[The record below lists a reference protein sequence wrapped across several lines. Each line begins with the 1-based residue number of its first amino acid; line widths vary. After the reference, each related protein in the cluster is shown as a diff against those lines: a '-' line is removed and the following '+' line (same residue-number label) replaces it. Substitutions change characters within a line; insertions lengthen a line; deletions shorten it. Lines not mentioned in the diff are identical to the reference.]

1 VTGGAAAQVV
11 PLVAARALD
20 RALDYAVPPGLE
32 ARVATGALVAVRLGP
47 RAVLGVV
54 MGREA
59 ATHTGALAP
68 IAGVVDAPAVPPDL
82 RELAR
87 WVAARTLS
95 PLGACLRLVLPPGA
109 EGALRRAPDGTWRLG
124 SPTGQGRTR
133 QIARAVDGAP
143 APGGRR
149 DEVLACLRQAGGRLP
164 AADLVRE
171 AGTTMATLRRMAD
184 AGTIALSAERDH
196 ASGLDWFGPAP
207 PPDTPPELTPAQRI
221 AVERITREMDADPPS
236 ALLLHGVTGSG
247 KTEVYLR
254 AIVEARSRG
263 RSALV
268 LVPEIALTPQFLGRL
283 RARLGER
290 VAVWHS
296 ALAPA
301 ERAAEYR
308 RIASGDADVVLGA
321 RSAVFAPVRDL
332 GLVVV
337 DEEHDS
343 SYKQDANPRYDA
355 RQVAWRRA
363 RAAGAALVYGSA
375 TPRPETWH
383 VLERITLGERAD
395 GAELPPVDVV
405 DMRTQP
411 PGPVSRP
418 LARALQDAGDRGDK
432 AIILLNRRGFS
443 RTTLCRSCGWI
454 ARCPDCD
461 VPMILH
467 RDDGPERL
475 VCHHCGLER
484 TPPTVCPE
492 CRSVDV
498 GRQGS
503 GTQALEEA
511 LARVVPDTRLVRLD
525 ADTAARRG
533 GIVGL
538 LEEFGRPG
546 PAILLGTQM
555 VAKGHDLPA
564 VTVAAILDADAALQH
579 ADFRAEER
587 TFSLI
592 VQLAGRAG
600 RRKGEPARVVVQAW
614 EPAARAVR
622 LGAAHAVEEFLT
634 GEVARRTARGMPPHG
649 HLLRIVMEGDD
660 ARRVHAVADELAEM
674 LGEVEPAMTV
684 RGPSRL
690 HRLRG
695 RTRRA
700 ILLQAPLSSTLT
712 AAVRRVLDTPGGPA
726 TRTGI
731 RVGIDV
737 DPQDT

>member
-1 VTGGAAAQVV
+1 MAAQVV

-20 RALDYAVPPGLE
+20 GALDYAVPAALDSAVVP
-32 ARVATGALVAVRLGP
+32 GALVAVRLGP

-54 MGREA
+54 MSREP
-59 ATHTGALAP
+59 ATHKGRLQP
-68 IAGVVDAPAVPPDL
+68 VAGVVDAPVVPADL
-82 RELAR
+82 LDLAR
-87 WVAARTLS
+87 WVARRTLS
-95 PLGACLRLVLPPGA
+95 PLGSSLKLVLPPGA
-109 EGALRRAPDGTWRLG
+109 EGALRRGPDGTWSLG
-124 SPTGQGRTR
+124 APTGQGRER
-133 QIARAVDGAP
+133 LVARAVPGTEAP
-143 APGGRR
+143 EGRR
-149 DEVLACLRQAGGRLP
+149 ATVLAQLVGAGGELQ
-164 AADLVRE
+164 AADLVRA
-171 AGTTMATLRRMAD
+171 AGTTMPTLKRMAAD
-184 AGTIALSAERDH
+184 GQITLTAERAD
-196 ASGLDWFGPAP
+196 ASGLNWFGPAP
-207 PPDTPPELTPAQRI
+207 DPDTPPELTADQTV
-221 AVERITREMDADPPS
+221 AVDRVIQAIDAPGAD

-254 AIVEARSRG
+254 AIEAARARG
-263 RSALV
+263 RSSLV

-301 ERAAEYR
+301 ERAAEDR
-308 RIASGDADVVLGA
+308 RIRSGEADVVMGA
-321 RSAVFAPVRDL
+321 RSAVFAPLRDI

-343 SYKQDANPRYDA
+343 SYKQDSTPRYDA
-355 RQVAWRRA
+355 RQVAYKRA
-363 RAAGAALVYGSA
+363 TDAGAALVYGSA
-375 TPRPETWH
+375 TPRPEAWH
-383 VLERITLGERAD
+383 ALPRITLAERAD
-395 GAELPPVDVV
+395 GAVLPPIDVV
-405 DMRTQP
+405 DMRTQHA
-411 PGPVSRP
+411 GPISRP
-418 LARALQDAGDRGDK
+418 LARALQEAAERGDK
-432 AIILLNRRGFS
+432 AIVLLNRRGFS
-443 RTTLCRSCGWI
+443 RTTLCRDCGWI

-461 VPMILH
+461 VPMVLH
-467 RDDGPERL
+467 RDGGPERL

-484 TPPTVCPE
+484 EQPGACPS
-492 CRSVDV
+492 CRSVNV

-511 LARVVPDTRLVRLD
+511 LANVVPDTRLVRLD
-525 ADTAARRG
+525 ADNAAKRG

-538 LEEFGRPG
+538 LAEFSAPG

-555 VAKGHDLPA
+555 VAKGHDLPD
-564 VTVAAILDADAALQH
+564 VTVAAVLDADAALQH

-614 EPAARAVR
+614 EPAARAVQ
-622 LGAAHAVEEFLT
+622 LGSRHAVEEFLE
-634 GEVARRTARGMPPHG
+634 GEIGRRQARGMPPHG
-649 HLLRIVMEGDD
+649 HLLRIVIEGDNP
-660 ARRVHAVADELAEM
+660 ARVAEVAEALAEDLAM
-674 LGEVEPAMTV
+674 ADPEVTV

-712 AAVRRVLDTPGGPA
+712 TATRRVLAASGVPGGV
-726 TRTGI
+726 RI
-731 RVGIDV
+731 GIDV

>member
-1 VTGGAAAQVV
+1 MPAELQPRVV
-11 PLVAARALD
+11 P
-20 RALDYAVPPGLE
+20 
-32 ARVATGALVAVRLGP
+32 GALVAVRLGP

-54 MGREA
+54 VAREA
-59 ATHTGALAP
+59 PTHTGRLAP
-68 IAGVVDAPAVPPDL
+68 IAGVVDAPAVSPELLD
-82 RELAR
+82 LAR
-87 WVAARTLS
+87 WVSARTLA

-109 EGALRRAPDGTWRLG
+109 EGALRRSPDGSWRLG
-124 SPTGQGRTR
+124 APTGQGRER
-133 QIARAVDGAP
+133 LVVRAVDGAP
-143 APGGRR
+143 EASARR
-149 DEVLACLRQAGGRLP
+149 AAVIRELRDAGGTLP
-164 AADLVRE
+164 AADLVKL
-171 AGTTMATLRRMAD
+171 AGTTMPTIRRMED
-184 AGTIALSAERDH
+184 DGLVTITPERDD
-196 ASGLDWFGPAP
+196 ASGLDWFGAAPAP
-207 PPDTPPELTPAQRI
+207 DAPPVLTAEQAV
-221 AVERITREMDADPPS
+221 AVERITRAIDADGTE

-254 AIVEARSRG
+254 AIGEARSRG
-263 RSALV
+263 LSTLV
-268 LVPEIALTPQFLGRL
+268 LVPEIALTPQLLGRL
-283 RARLGER
+283 RARLGDR

-308 RIASGDADVVLGA
+308 RMASGEADVVLGA
-321 RSAVFAPVRDL
+321 RSAVFAPLRDL
-332 GLVVV
+332 GLVIV

-343 SYKQDANPRYDA
+343 SYKQDSTPRYDA
-355 RQVAWRRA
+355 RQVAYRRA
-363 RAAGAALVYGSA
+363 LDAGAALVYGSA
-375 TPRPETWH
+375 TPRPEAWH
-383 VLERITLGERAD
+383 ALEHVTMTQRAD
-395 GAELPPVDVV
+395 GAELPPIDVV

-418 LARALQDAGDRGDK
+418 LAKALQEAGERGEK

-467 RDDGPERL
+467 REGGGERL

-484 TPPTVCPE
+484 EPPGTCPS

-511 LARVVPDTRLVRLD
+511 LARIVPDTRLVRLD

-564 VTVAAILDADAALQH
+564 VTVAAILDADSALQH

-587 TFSLI
+587 AFSLI

-622 LGAAHAVEEFLT
+622 LGAAHAVEEFLD
-634 GEVARRTARGMPPHG
+634 GEVVRREPRGMPPHG
-649 HLLRIVMEGDD
+649 HLLRIVVEGE
-660 ARRVHAVADELAEM
+660 APTRVAEAADELAEA
-674 LGEVEPAMTV
+674 LALADPSIAI

-700 ILLQAPLSSTLT
+700 LLLQAPTSSVLT
-712 AAVRRVLDTPGGPA
+712 AAVRTVLDAPGG
-726 TRTGI
+726 
-731 RVGIDV
+731 VGRRSGLRIGVDV

>member
-1 VTGGAAAQVV
+1 MPAGLTARVV
-11 PLVAARALD
+11 P
-20 RALDYAVPPGLE
+20 
-32 ARVATGALVAVRLGP
+32 GALVAVRLGP

-54 MGREA
+54 TGCA
-59 ATHTGALAP
+59 PATHTGRLAP
-68 IAGVVDAPAVPPDL
+68 VAGVVDAPVVPADL
-82 RELAR
+82 VDLAR

-109 EGALRRAPDGTWRLG
+109 EGALRRAPDGTWSLG
-124 SPTGQGRTR
+124 APTGQGRER
-133 QIARAVDGAP
+133 LIARLVHGGDD
-143 APGGRR
+143 PGGRR
-149 DEVLACLRQAGGRLP
+149 GAVWAALGTAGGELP
-164 AADLVRE
+164 AADLVRA
-171 AGTTMATLRRMAD
+171 AGTTMPTLHRMAAD
-184 AGTIALSAERDH
+184 GLITLSPERAD

-207 PPDTPPELTPAQRI
+207 PADVPPVLTDDQ
-221 AVERITREMDADPPS
+221 AVAVTRITAELDVAQPTP
-236 ALLLHGVTGSG
+236 LLLHGVTGSG

-254 AIVEARSRG
+254 AIAEARARG

-268 LVPEIALTPQFLGRL
+268 LVPEIALTPQFLARL

-296 ALAPA
+296 ALAPP

-321 RSAVFAPVRDL
+321 RSAVFAPLRNL
-332 GLVVV
+332 GIVIV
-337 DEEHDS
+337 DEEHDA
-343 SYKQDANPRYDA
+343 SYKQDSTPRYDA
-355 RQVAWRRA
+355 RQVAYRRA
-363 RAAGAALVYGSA
+363 RDAGAALVYGSA
-375 TPRPETWH
+375 TPRPEAWKA
-383 VLERITLGERAD
+383 LERITLTQRAD
-395 GAELPPVDVV
+395 GAELPPIDVV

-418 LARALQDAGDRGDK
+418 LARALQEAGERGEK

-461 VPMILH
+461 VPMVLH
-467 RDDGPERL
+467 RERGAERL
-475 VCHHCGLER
+475 ACHHCGLER
-484 TPPTVCPE
+484 TPPTACPS

-503 GTQALEEA
+503 GTQALEDA
-511 LARVVPDTRLVRLD
+511 LGAIVPDSRLVRLD

-538 LEEFGRPG
+538 LEEFSRPG

-564 VTVAAILDADAALQH
+564 VTVAGILDADAALQH

-614 EPAARAVR
+614 EPSARAVR
-622 LGAAHAVEEFLT
+622 LGASHAVREFLE
-634 GEVARRTARGMPPHG
+634 GEVTRRESRGMPPHG
-649 HLLRIVMEGDD
+649 HLLRIVVEGE
-660 ARRVHAVADELAEM
+660 APERVSEVAGDLAEA
-674 LGEVEPAMTV
+674 LAAADPDVVV

-700 ILLQAPLSSTLT
+700 ILMQAPLSSTLT
-712 AAVRRVLDTPGGPA
+712 SATRRVLDTPQGPA
-726 TRTGI
+726 SRSGVRI
-731 RVGIDV
+731 GIDV